1 MRRWATRSSAPWP
14 SLGSYRRRSRRRPR
28 TRGRRGHR
36 RARKGYTEANK
47 TSSRAQP
54 IAAAAVKLAAA
65 INVAASALAVYR
77 EAQEAPHHESETHRT
92 VPARREREH
101 ERRLQEGL
109 GLRGAGAGRRGR
121 APARAGAG
129 ARGRRHARAGG
140 RPAPEPA
147 PAAKDL
153 ATVVAGLE
161 KGKTFQELL
170 VAAELDKDLTSGD
183 VSLTILVPT
192 DEAFAKLP
200 KGTLDKWKKNKEQLQ
215 KALKYHFIPGLNDS
229 AKLGNY
235 RTAPTAAGPELP
247 IKQSQD
253 SEMTID
259 GAKLLEINIPASN
272 GLVHVIDKV
281 LQPPKK

>member
-1 MRRWATRSSAPWP
+1 MNLRLIALSLLVASA
-14 SLGSYRRRSRRRPR
+14 S
-28 TRGRRGHR
+28 T
-36 RARKGYTEANK
+36 
-47 TSSRAQP
+47 
-54 IAAAAVKLAAA
+54 
-65 INVAASALAVYR
+65 NVACKKDSA
-77 EAQEAPHHESETHRT
+77 SETPEPVAEST
-92 VPARREREH
+92 P
-101 ERRLQEGL
+101 
-109 GLRGAGAGRRGR
+109 
-121 APARAGAG
+121 
-129 ARGRRHARAGG
+129 
-140 RPAPEPA
+140 PAPEPEPEAAATPEPEPPAAPEA

-170 VAAELDKDLTSGD
+170 VAAELDKDLASAD

-215 KALKYHFIPGLNDS
+215 RTLKYHFIPGLNDS
-229 AKLGNY
+229 AKIGNY

-247 IKQSQD
+247 IKQTQD

-259 GAKLLEINIPASN
+259 GAKLLEINLPASN

-281 LQPPKK
+281 LQPKK

>member
-1 MRRWATRSSAPWP
+1 MNLRLIALSLLVASA
-14 SLGSYRRRSRRRPR
+14 STNVACKKDSAS
-28 TRGRRGHR
+28 
-36 RARKGYTEANK
+36 EAPEP
-47 TSSRAQP
+47 AAEAAP
-54 IAAAAVKLAAA
+54 PPAPEPEPEAAATPEPEAA
-65 INVAASALAVYR
+65 
-77 EAQEAPHHESETHRT
+77 
-92 VPARREREH
+92 
-101 ERRLQEGL
+101 
-109 GLRGAGAGRRGR
+109 
-121 APARAGAG
+121 
-129 ARGRRHARAGG
+129 
-140 RPAPEPA
+140 PAPEPA